1 MNTMSRPI
9 NQFLSV
15 ALFSVSFGF
24 ITAVTFLS
32 CSPQQRAVIKDVTHI
47 LREECQVAPVSP
59 EAKDICVTE
68 GELEKAVWDIVS
80 KRKAASGASSA
91 APAQGNLVVHFAKPA
106 GS

>member
-1 MNTMSRPI
+1 MSRPI
-9 NQFLSV
+9 HTLLQV
-15 ALFSVSFGF
+15 ALFSMSVGF
-24 ITAVTFLS
+24 ASAVTFLS

-47 LREECQVAPVSP
+47 LRETCQIAPVPP
-59 EAKDICVTE
+59 EAKDICITE